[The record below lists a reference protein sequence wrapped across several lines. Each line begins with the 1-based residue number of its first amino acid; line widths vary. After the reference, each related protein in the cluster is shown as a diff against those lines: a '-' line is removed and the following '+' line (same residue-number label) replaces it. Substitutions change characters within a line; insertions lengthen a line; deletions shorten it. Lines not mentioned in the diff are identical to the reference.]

1 MFRQYFAQ
9 TCRGGFNPLR
19 VGVIPSGAIFYL
31 QDDRW
36 WRDRYRGAPI
46 CRAPWIVEAFLNGT
60 LAAARRDPASRRW
73 VDIYMAG
80 RSDMAIVR
88 SLRDG
93 RRRTVAVRTL
103 IAHEKVG
110 LRSDPLSYPD
120 LPRRPTRPSTPA
132 TTARSAR

>member
-60 LAAARRDPASRRW
+60 LASTWPAAPTWRSSDRCATDAAAR
-73 VDIYMAG
+73 
-80 RSDMAIVR
+80 
-88 SLRDG
+88 
-93 RRRTVAVRTL
+93 
-103 IAHEKVG
+103 
-110 LRSDPLSYPD
+110 
-120 LPRRPTRPSTPA
+120 LP
-132 TTARSAR
+132 SAR

>member
-1 MFRQYFAQ
+1 MIRQYFAQ
-9 TCRGGFNPLR
+9 RCRGGDNPLR
-19 VGVIPSGAIFYL
+19 VGIIPAGAIFYL
-31 QDDRW
+31 QDEWW

-60 LAAARRDPASRRW
+60 LAAARRNRDTGRW
-73 VDIYMAG
+73 EDIYMAG

-103 IAHEKVG
+103 IAHEELG
-110 LRSDPLSYPD
+110 LRSDPPTYPD
-120 LPRRPTRPSTPA
+120 LPTIPARPSTPA
-132 TTARSAR
+132 PSARSAR